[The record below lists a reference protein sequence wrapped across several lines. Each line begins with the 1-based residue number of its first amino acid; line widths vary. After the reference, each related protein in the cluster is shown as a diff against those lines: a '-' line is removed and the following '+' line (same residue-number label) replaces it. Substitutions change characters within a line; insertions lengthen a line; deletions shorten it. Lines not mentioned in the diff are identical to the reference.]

1 MKVFFTQILPLLL
14 LPVFVSVSV
23 LCDVTI
29 ERESDLFKFTES
41 QSGFPQNQI
50 DSLLPFVCVYVVTAD
65 CANRTRPPSYLFF

>member
-14 LPVFVSVSV
+14 LSVFVSVSV
-23 LCDVTI
+23 LYDVTI

-50 DSLLPFVCVYVVTAD
+50 DSLLPFVTAD
-65 CANRTRPPSYLFF
+65 CANHTRPPSYLFF

>member
-1 MKVFFTQILPLLL
+1 MKVFFTQILPLHLL
-14 LPVFVSVSV
+14 SVSVSV

-50 DSLLPFVCVYVVTAD
+50 DSLLPFVTAD